1 MFCQKCGA
9 QVPES
14 AGFCYKCG
22 AKLARV
28 STADSRAGHSSGVK
42 QSSPIFHTKKTE
54 QVHSHPGQSIS
65 KGIGPT
71 GAIPVKKDPV
81 FLLL

>member
-28 STADSRAGHSSGVK
+28 STADSRAGHSFWSKTK
-42 QSSPIFHTKKTE
+42 QPYFPHEENRTSPLSS
-54 QVHSHPGQSIS
+54 GQSIS